1 MEQESMQDFALEIR
15 RILYQLLI
23 WAIVAAAGA
32 WLAGYAQ
39 WIPGLLTGVIAS
51 ALYFLQLCYRV
62 RKSADMP
69 ISKAV
74 TYMRVGWLLRL
85 GFILLILIL
94 SVHTAVI
101 NFWAAVAG
109 LFSLQMIM
117 TLNAILS
124 AWKGNKQYK

>member
-1 MEQESMQDFALEIR
+1 MQNFALEIR
-15 RILYQLLI
+15 RTLYQLAI
-23 WAIVAAAGA
+23 WAIVTAVGA

-39 WIPGLLTGVIAS
+39 WIPGLLTGVAAS

-85 GFILLILIL
+85 GFILLILII
-94 SVHTAVI
+94 SVYTPVI
-101 NFWAAVAG
+101 NFWAVVAG
-109 LFSLQMIM
+109 LFSLQMII

-124 AWKGNKQYK
+124 AWKSKNP

>member
-1 MEQESMQDFALEIR
+1 MQDFALEIR

-23 WAIVAAAGA
+23 WAIVAAAGV

-85 GFILLILIL
+85 GFILLILII

-117 TLNAILS
+117 ILNAILS
-124 AWKGNKQYK
+124 AWKSKH